1 VLLSWTLLHINSDK
15 YFSACISM
23 LSAPL
28 PEDRPLPASTAVF
41 FLKVMETAAQTAS
54 ALTIRP
60 IYLMLA
66 GVGPGL
72 LDVMPEAEVMQF
84 QDRLIRL
91 LRNVDDQTA
100 NLLCLAIFA
109 RLVTRL
115 TCPSSTSAMSSQEPT
130 SLKSTIPTERTSRYN
145 TIEQFFNR
153 KRAPKT
159 LDLVVLRVIFACSS
173 SSNLSLEDSVESLKL
188 AREIIGAVNDEEKG
202 LWLNSNGP
210 KVRKL
215 YEKVL
220 RVGLAQDLQSS
231 VCSKDHVFDPGI
243 NKVSRRSR

>member
-1 VLLSWTLLHINSDK
+1 
-15 YFSACISM
+15 M

-28 PEDRPLPASTAVF
+28 REDTPLPASAAVF

-60 IYLMLA
+60 IYSMLA

-72 LDVMPEAEVMQF
+72 LDVMPEAEVRQF

-109 RLVTRL
+109 RLVIRS
-115 TCPSSTSAMSSQEPT
+115 TCPSSTSAVSSQGPT
-130 SLKSTIPTERTSRYN
+130 SVNSTIRTEQPFRYN
-145 TIEQFFNR
+145 TIEQFFNQ
-153 KRAPKT
+153 KRALKT
-159 LDLVVLRVIFACSS
+159 LDLVVLRVIFACSN

-188 AREIIGAVNDEEKG
+188 AREIIDAVSDEEKG
-202 LWLNSNGP
+202 LWLGSNGP

-220 RVGLAQDLQSS
+220 RVGLAQDLQSL
-231 VCSKDHVFDPGI
+231 VCSKDHAFDLGT
-243 NKVSRRSR
+243 NEEE